1 MGFSVMQKQFFA
13 AMKEGHRWN
22 IKTGATRSGKTYMD
36 YFVIPMRIRACT
48 GSGLIVLMG
57 NTTHTLVRNVIDP
70 MRSIWGD
77 ALVGRYS
84 SQRGIIRLFGKEC
97 YLLGADNKTAV
108 KRMQGTGIEYCY
120 GDELTT
126 WNEDAFNML
135 KSRLDKPNSVFDGTC
150 NPDNPGHF
158 IHKFLESDADIFCQA
173 YTLDDNPYETEAF
186 KTELKKEYAGT
197 VYYERFILGKW
208 VAAQGVIW
216 QLFAANPHGY
226 DIPDSQIDRGR
237 LGIINIGVDFGG
249 NRSGTTFVA
258 SGITA
263 GYGSV
268 IVLKS
273 RRYTITLD
281 PFHLNASFLE
291 FAREIMEEYGR
302 IDTVYCDSAES
313 ILIKGIKD
321 AVERAGLPFSVR
333 NALKTSING
342 RIRLTS
348 QLISTRR
355 LFLREDGTDTL
366 RTALSEALWNDKK
379 QEDER
384 LDDGSTDVDSLDAF
398 EYSIEKERKKLI
410 GEE

>member
-1 MGFSVMQKQFFA
+1 MGFSVMQKRFFA

-57 NTTHTLVRNVIDP
+57 NTTGTLTRNVIDP

-77 ALVGRYS
+77 ALVGRFS
-84 SQRGIIRLFGKEC
+84 SQRGTIRLFGKDC

-108 KRMQGTGIEYCY
+108 KRLQGTGIEYCY

-126 WNEDAFNML
+126 WNEDVFNML

-150 NPDNPGHF
+150 NPDNPGHYIRKF
-158 IHKFLESDADIFCQA
+158 IESDADVFFQT
-173 YTLDDNPYETEAF
+173 YTLDDNPFETDAF
-186 KTELKKEYAGT
+186 KTELKKEYAGS

-208 VAAQGVIW
+208 VAAQGIIFR
-216 QLFAANPHGY
+216 QFAADPHAYDVAAVNPA
-226 DIPDSQIDRGR
+226 D
-237 LGIINIGVDFGG
+237 LEVINIGLDFGG
-249 NRSGTTFVA
+249 TESGTALVA
-258 SGITA
+258 TGITR
-263 GYGSV
+263 GYRQV
-268 IVLKS
+268 IALKS
-273 RRYTITLD
+273 RRYKITLD
-281 PFHLNASFLE
+281 PEHLNRAFSE
-291 FAREIMEEYGR
+291 FVKEILEEYR
-302 IDTVYCDSAES
+302 RVDTAYCDSAES
-313 ILIKGIKD
+313 TLILGLKNLV
-321 AVERAGLPFSVR
+321 ARTGLPVTIR
-333 NALKTSING
+333 NALKKSING

-348 QLISTRR
+348 QLMSTGRFK
-355 LFLREDGTDTL
+355 LLKDGTDTL

-384 LDDGSTDVDSLDAF
+384 LDDGTTDIDTLDAF

>member
-13 AMKEGHRWN
+13 AMKERHRWN

-57 NTTHTLVRNVIDP
+57 NTTGTLTRNIIDP

-77 ALVGRYS
+77 ALVGRFS
-84 SQRGIIRLFGKEC
+84 SQRGTIRLFGKDC

-108 KRMQGTGIEYCY
+108 KRVQGSGWEYGY
-120 GDELTT
+120 GDEMTT
-126 WNEDAFNML
+126 WNEDVFNMV

-158 IHKFLESDADIFCQA
+158 VKKFIDSDADVFCQA
-173 YTLDDNPYETEAF
+173 YTIDDNPFLSETFRA
-186 KTELKKEYAGT
+186 ELKKEYAGT

-208 VAAQGVIW
+208 VAAQGIIF
-216 QLFAANPHGY
+216 QQFAADPRSY
-226 DIPDSQIDRGR
+226 DIPSVDPGS
-237 LGIINIGVDFGG
+237 LALVNIGLDFGG
-249 NRSGTTFVA
+249 TESGTALVA
-258 SGITA
+258 TGITH
-263 GYGSV
+263 GYRQV
-268 IVLKS
+268 VALKS
-273 RRYTITLD
+273 RRYKITLD
-281 PFHLNASFLE
+281 PEHLNRAFSE
-291 FAREIMEEYGR
+291 FVKEVIEEYGR
-302 IDTVYCDSAES
+302 VDTAYCDSAES
-313 ILIKGIKD
+313 TLILGLKNLV
-321 AVERAGLPFSVR
+321 ARTGLPVTIR
-333 NALKTSING
+333 NALKKSING

-348 QLISTRR
+348 QLMSTGR
-355 LFLREDGTDTL
+355 LKLLKDGTDTL
-366 RTALSEALWNDKK
+366 RTALCEALWNDKK

-384 LDDGSTDVDSLDAF
+384 LDDGTTDIDTLDAF